1 MSTINKLIRL
11 VALSQAVAPRVAG
24 ATSSSSNNVPVS
36 PAGGVVVRALDLRL
50 KKVKRSRVRISAV
63 PLTGNNLG
71 QVVHTH
77 VPLSPTRMPCGWG
90 ANRIGLAS
98 HWPCVTDFGDLSTD
112 VLTA

>member
-1 MSTINKLIRL
+1 MSTINKLIGL

-50 KKVKRSRVRISAV
+50 KRSRVRISAV
-63 PLTGNNLG
+63 PLSVNNLG

-90 ANRIGLAS
+90 GNRIGLAS
-98 HWPCVTDFGDLSTD
+98 HWPCVTDFSDTIRYEMLF
-112 VLTA
+112 